1 MKVVAKNVNNAVI
14 PIVSNPTNLETRVLS
29 GEVLPTFGN
38 KKPLTKFTSKAIDA
52 YSRTYQALFAQASL
66 EADRLQK
73 INSTLKL
80 LEDSL
85 LDPDTVRDMEP
96 SQKIM
101 LFDLLTKNSQLVTKN
116 LMSFGTMFLN
126 IRNVVSFIDGL
137 NNNTDSD
144 TFVRD
149 TLGNEVDD
157 DLETLKKRLQE

>member
-1 MKVVAKNVNNAVI
+1 MKVVVKNVNNAVI

-52 YSRTYQALFAQASL
+52 YSRTYQALFTQASL

-101 LFDLLTKNSQLVTKN
+101 LFDLLTKNSQLVTRN

-126 IRNVVSFIDGL
+126 IRNVVSFMDGL

-144 TFVRD
+144 TLIRD
-149 TLGNEVDD
+149 ALGNEVDD